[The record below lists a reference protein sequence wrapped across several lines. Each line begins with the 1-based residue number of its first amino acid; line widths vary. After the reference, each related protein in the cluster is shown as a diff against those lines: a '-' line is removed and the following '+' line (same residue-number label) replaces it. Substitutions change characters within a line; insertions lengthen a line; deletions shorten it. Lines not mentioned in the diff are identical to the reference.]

1 MTSALSLRRMSRTG
15 EAIETKID
23 VKATSPAPL
32 APTSRSP
39 SGPPNITPATRRPSN
54 ITGWRALL
62 RSRKAQIAFL
72 ILAPILILT
81 VCLPLLPLQAP
92 LQTNLRAMMKPPSLT
107 FPFGTDRMGRDV
119 LSRTLEGVK
128 ISLFVGFSVA
138 AISLAFGV
146 VLGTLSGFFGKVI
159 DRAIMTV
166 VDIFLA
172 FPSLLLAIGLVSTVG
187 TGIIPVILAISLAD
201 IPRFVRLQRALV
213 LSLRSRAYIDAARTV
228 KASQWWLL
236 SRHIVPNT
244 IAPLLVAGSIAAA
257 NAILVE
263 ASLSFLGLGIMPP
276 EPSLGN
282 LIRDGQTYLEQAW
295 WISTLPGLVILAIAV
310 SLHFLSDG
318 IREVLDPRSRK

>member
-1 MTSALSLRRMSRTG
+1 MSGALSLLRRSAAQAAPTALAPADASVAPPAAVAPAR
-15 EAIETKID
+15 APR
-23 VKATSPAPL
+23 PAP
-32 APTSRSP
+32 
-39 SGPPNITPATRRPSN
+39 
-54 ITGWRALL
+54 TGWRALL
-62 RSRKAQIAFL
+62 RNRKAQVAL
-72 ILAPILILT
+72 AILVPILLLAAL
-81 VCLPLLPLQAP
+81 LPWLPLQAP

-128 ISLFVGFSVA
+128 VSLFVGFSVA
-138 AISLAFGV
+138 FISLVFGL
-146 VLGTLSGFFGKVI
+146 VLGTVSGFFGRAV

-187 TGIIPVILAISLAD
+187 TGLVPVIMAIALAD
-201 IPRFVRLQRALV
+201 IPRFVRLQRSLV

-236 SRHIVPNT
+236 SRHVTPNT
-244 IAPLLVAGSIAAA
+244 VAPLLVAASIAAA

-295 WISTLPGLVILAIAV
+295 WISTLPGVVILAIAI

>member
-1 MTSALSLRRMSRTG
+1 MLP
-15 EAIETKID
+15 
-23 VKATSPAPL
+23 TSPAP
-32 APTSRSP
+32 PPVTQVRKPPVQRS
-39 SGPPNITPATRRPSN
+39 
-54 ITGWRALL
+54 GWRAILAN
-62 RSRKAQIAFL
+62 RKTQIAL
-72 ILAPILILT
+72 MILVPILLLAAL
-81 VCLPLLPLQAP
+81 LPWLPLQAP

-128 ISLFVGFSVA
+128 VSLFVGFSVA
-138 AISLAFGV
+138 LISLVFGV
-146 VLGTLSGFFGKVI
+146 VLGTISGFFGKWV

-172 FPSLLLAIGLVSTVG
+172 FPSLLLAIGLVSIVG
-187 TGIIPVILAISLAD
+187 TGIVPVIMAISLAD
-201 IPRFVRLQRALV
+201 IPRFVRLQRSLV

-228 KASQWWLL
+228 KAPQWWLL
-236 SRHIVPNT
+236 TRHVVPNT
-244 IAPLLVAGSIAAA
+244 IAPLLVAASIAAA

-295 WISTLPGLVILAIAV
+295 WISTLPGVVILAIAI